1 MYSEQVFLNRKNVLF
16 KVVKTGYFYEYQL
29 QLYIQLS
36 EVGFKHNF
44 CSYFS
49 LEFQIKTD
57 SEEYLC
63 PCPLLEYMKKGI
75 ALIGHI
81 ISKIIRSKNLI

>member
-1 MYSEQVFLNRKNVLF
+1 MYSEQVFLKRKNVLF

-44 CSYFS
+44 SSYFS
-49 LEFQIKTD
+49 LE
-57 SEEYLC
+57 LN
-63 PCPLLEYMKKGI
+63 
-75 ALIGHI
+75 GHRRI
-81 ISKIIRSKNLI
+81 TVSLSTFRIY